1 MLLVAGRFKK
11 QNKMTVQEL
20 IKALEKLPKDKI
32 VILTEPDGVCWDNIG
47 KVYEDGSSVK
57 ITMDGE
63 NPFDD

>member
-1 MLLVAGRFKK
+1 
-11 QNKMTVQEL
+11 MTVQEL
-20 IKALEKLPKDKI
+20 INTLEKLPKDKI

-63 NPFDD
+63 NQFDN